1 MRTSLHVIRGGPL
14 LAMLVLLA
22 GIPSA
27 RAGGQPAHRYTVR
40 GNLEAAATDN
50 TAASPWLRVNARL
63 SAPARDVDLL
73 SGGDFVVLATL
84 AESPL
89 GCGSDIIFANGF
101 ESGI

>member
-27 RAGGQPAHRYTVR
+27 RAGGHRFTVR